1 MITPSTKE
9 NNYCFDDLR
18 YCYSTLEILR
28 DCDKKGFELA
38 HSFFHEGQKVDYTIR
53 VLCKFKVI
61 ESYSDIWTDFVN
73 DSIVHQLRN
82 TKDYNLFSR
91 YSNDVYLIR
100 KAMSS
105 NTKLVAFFAKNNELA
120 KIIIK
125 NTQNCIPEGYLEEAL
140 KHINRESEPFLK
152 YLNSPEEGFN
162 IGGVEINSFGL
173 TENAFVIIDSF
184 IKRQKTEFLVN
195 SLKKELNQNST
206 INKKMKV

>member
-1 MITPSTKE
+1 MNTPSTKE
-9 NNYCFDDLR
+9 NNYNYDDLK
-18 YCYSTLEILR
+18 YCYSTLEILK

-91 YSNDVYLIR
+91 YSNDVCLIR

-140 KHINRESEPFLK
+140 KHIDSESEPFLK
-152 YLNSPEEGFN
+152 YLNNPEEGFN

-195 SLKKELNQNST
+195 SLSKELNPNKI